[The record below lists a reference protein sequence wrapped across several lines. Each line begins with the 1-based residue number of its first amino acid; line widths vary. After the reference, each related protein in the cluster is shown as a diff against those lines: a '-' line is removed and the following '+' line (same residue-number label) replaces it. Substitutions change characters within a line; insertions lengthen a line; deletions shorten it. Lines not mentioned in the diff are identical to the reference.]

1 MDLEYWG
8 TALLYILFSIC
19 CVVPVA
25 FTLGSIVFATLN
37 DLVYY
42 ALNLPKDEEE

>member
-19 CVVPVA
+19 CVVPAA
-25 FTLGSIVFATLN
+25 FTFGSIVFSVFN

>member
-19 CVVPVA
+19 CVVPAA
-25 FTLGSIVFATLN
+25 FSLGSVIISIFN
-37 DLVYY
+37 DVVYY
-42 ALNLPKDEEE
+42 VLNLPKDEEE

>member
-19 CVVPVA
+19 CVVPMA
-25 FTLGSIVFATLN
+25 FSLGSIIISMVN